1 MKELQ
6 KEKVLLVFA
15 DAIKRL
21 GPGTRSCNH
30 SYGNTKQLEKCHWV
44 PKLRA
49 YYSEQQCI
57 CVYVCVCVHVCV
69 HYIYYIY
76 IICVHYTL
84 HIYTCNIYM

>member
-21 GPGTRSCNH
+21 RPGTRSCNH
-30 SYGNTKQLEKCHWV
+30 SYGDTKQLEKCHWV
-44 PKLRA
+44 PKLRV

-57 CVYVCVCVHVCV
+57 CVYVSVCACVCTL
-69 HYIYYIY
+69 
-76 IICVHYTL
+76 YTL
-84 HIYTCNIYM
+84 HIHYLCTLYITHIYM